1 MSLIEQTW
9 IFDQDHVQIWK
20 YDCSRISRMKCLTV
34 DRFFFSFFFFWK
46 TRREEKRRNKE
57 RNCKITKNKKIEER
71 SGARERERDR
81 RDQKREREWEWESEE
96 RASESER
103 AKRERVRVWER
114 VKGSRWK
121 RRGRRRWTTARWV
134 CWTLKSKT
142 KGPAQVQVWNNNNQQ
157 LQHPSKWKDK
167 EWRRWRRKK
176 EERKKA
182 SRLTS
187 LCLILLP
194 PFLVLL
200 RHVGY
205 AVLAVYWTRQ
215 WGPSFRVVGRRWPT
229 EVWQTR
235 SGRQADQTA
244 RTPTL

>member
-1 MSLIEQTW
+1 MFKFENMTAREFQEWNVWPSTVFSSL
-9 IFDQDHVQIWK
+9 
-20 YDCSRISRMKCLTV
+20 
-34 DRFFFSFFFFWK
+34 FFFFEK
-46 TRREEKRRNKE
+46 KEEKRREEIKKE
-57 RNCKITKNKKIEER
+57 IAKLQKTKKSKKEAAR
-71 SGARERERDR
+71 ARERETDETRSA
-81 RDQKREREWEWESEE
+81 RE
-96 RASESER
+96 SESER

-235 SGRQADQTA
+235 SGRQAEQTA